1 MFLRLRY
8 TVALFVVL
16 VFVTSPSPC
25 FSQKTVPA
33 AGRSLETVTL
43 QLKWKHQFQF
53 AGYYAALEKG
63 FYRQAGLDVTIVAA
77 IEGEEST
84 DRVISGAADFGIAM
98 SDLVSLRAK
107 GRPVVALASI
117 YQHSPLILLAPNT
130 SGIENIHGL
139 KGKRVALEAHA
150 EELLAYFES
159 EGVPASKMVIFPHEY
174 DISTLIAGHVDAISA
189 YSTDEPFMLLKQ
201 GIKYSTFSPRAGGID
216 FYGDTLFTTENMVR
230 EKPERVSAFLEA
242 SLNGWKYALE
252 NTDEIIDLILTK
264 YTQRHSREHLIFE
277 ARMSKSLIM
286 ANVVELGYMNQG
298 RWLNIA
304 NTLKMLNKIPDDFSL
319 EGFIYERNPAPD
331 FRWLY
336 ISLAVAIVIAL
347 LAFLISGRFYKL
359 NRALNVE
366 ISQRIEIENSLKN
379 SERKISNLLSNLPGI
394 AYRSLND
401 DTYTMQFVS
410 QGCYKLTGYE
420 PSDLIANKTVS
431 YLDLIHPE
439 DREMVNQEVKSALYE
454 NRPFKLFYRI
464 TDRQGHLK
472 WVWEQ
477 GRGIY
482 SEDGEIELID
492 GLIAD
497 ITKQRKIEKE
507 REDLIAQL
515 QAALKEIKTLS
526 GMLPICAACKK
537 IRDDK
542 GYWNQIESYIQK
554 HSEAEFSHGMCPD
567 CLDKLYGDQDWYQK
581 RDRK

>member
-1 MFLRLRY
+1 
-8 TVALFVVL
+8 
-16 VFVTSPSPC
+16 
-25 FSQKTVPA
+25 
-33 AGRSLETVTL
+33 
-43 QLKWKHQFQF
+43 
-53 AGYYAALEKG
+53 
-63 FYRQAGLDVTIVAA
+63 
-77 IEGEEST
+77 
-84 DRVISGAADFGIAM
+84 
-98 SDLVSLRAK
+98 
-107 GRPVVALASI
+107 
-117 YQHSPLILLAPNT
+117 
-130 SGIENIHGL
+130 
-139 KGKRVALEAHA
+139 
-150 EELLAYFES
+150 
-159 EGVPASKMVIFPHEY
+159 
-174 DISTLIAGHVDAISA
+174 
-189 YSTDEPFMLLKQ
+189 MLLKQ

-216 FYGDTLFTTENMVR
+216 FYGDTLFTTEKMVR
-230 EKPERVSAFLEA
+230 EKPERVAAFLEA

-359 NRALNVE
+359 NRALNLE
-366 ISQRIEIENSLKN
+366 ISQRIEIETSLKN

-497 ITKQRKIEKE
+497 VTKQRKIEKE